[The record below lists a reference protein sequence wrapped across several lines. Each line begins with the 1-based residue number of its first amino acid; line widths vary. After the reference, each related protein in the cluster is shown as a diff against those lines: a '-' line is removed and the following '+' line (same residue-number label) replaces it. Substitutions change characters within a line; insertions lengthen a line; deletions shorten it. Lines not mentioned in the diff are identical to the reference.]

1 MSSFLIVVVISCF
14 IIYQNSFIVSGAEQD
29 NLYSLKA
36 TNINGEEVALDA
48 FRGKVSLVVNVASKC
63 GFTSITYKELMQMYK
78 DLGSDDYFTILAF
91 PCNQFG
97 EQEPEKEEVIEKFVK
112 DQFDVKFPMFSKVD
126 VTGEHA
132 HPVWKYLV
140 KATGTTPTWNF
151 FKYLIDHTGNVVEVF
166 PTKESL
172 WKYDPEG
179 AYDVIKQY
187 VKAAKKYAKE
197 VKPKVVKKELRE
209 EL

>member
-1 MSSFLIVVVISCF
+1 MKSLLIAISCF
-14 IIYQNSFIVSGAEQD
+14 IVYKCCIVSGTEHD
-29 NLYSLKA
+29 NLYSLSA
-36 TNINGEEVALDA
+36 TNIHGEEVALDA

-63 GFTSITYKELMQMYK
+63 GFTSITYKELMQMYR

-97 EQEPEKEEVIEKFVK
+97 EQEPENEEVIDKFVK

-126 VTGEHA
+126 VTGENT
-132 HPVWKYLV
+132 HPVWKYLA

-151 FKYLIDHTGNVVEVF
+151 FKYLVDHTGKVVEVF
-166 PTKESL
+166 TTKESL

-179 AYDVIKQY
+179 GYDIIRNY
-187 VKAAKKYAKE
+187 VKRAKKYAKS
-197 VKPKVVKKELRE
+197 KPKVVKKELRE
-209 EL
+209 DL